1 MATNKASTES
11 AAMPAAKMAH
21 YLDTLPLYEAAAL
34 VWGRMVSSMHA
45 GTQSG
50 GGHGRAL
57 ELFRHR
63 SGRVD
68 AAEIQKALERIG
80 ISGVSLKVHQ
90 QIFYL
95 ACFGL
100 FRCFRAVL

>member
-57 ELFRHR
+57 ELFRELDKHR

-80 ISGVSLKVHQ
+80 VSGVSLKVRQ
-90 QIFYL
+90 FFFCF
-95 ACFGL
+95 ACFG
-100 FRCFRAVL
+100 